1 MALIKGKQLQDTSV
15 SLTKLSGATG
25 SVTLTTGTI
34 TTPAANLVISSLPIS
49 GSQAANKEYVDS
61 VATGLDIK
69 KSVVAVY
76 RTSVAAAG
84 GTPAI
89 STNSQLDGVDA
100 DDGNVYTAIITQ
112 ADISF
117 LVLDGITITD
127 GDRVLIAISPGGVR
141 QKVNGIYV
149 YQGSKLIRAQDADN
163 VTANIGEVSGGMF
176 TFVEQGAVYGDTGW
190 VLSSPNGAISGQT
203 GAAGLYDFTN
213 NPAGLVQLEFTQFSA
228 AGVAEA
234 GVGLTRTGT
243 KFNVNYDDSS
253 IGIDGA
259 DALYIKADGVTNAM
273 LLNDYINIIG
283 DGGGN
288 GNIALGGS
296 LTIAGNTGI
305 DTSMTAG
312 LLSID
317 LDLSELTTVTTIAD
331 ADFIVTSRAT
341 TPANQKIT
349 FANLKTLIGAASQL
363 AIGVEGGA
371 AASFDLDTD
380 TLNFAAGDGL
390 TFTKSASTA
399 GTTDTLTV
407 TLDLN
412 GIVEDTF
419 TSFSAAAN
427 ATVTKTLSFAT
438 SQILQVNING
448 VVLKST
454 QYSIS
459 GTTLTIPPN
468 AIPYVIETTDELS
481 VRYIK
486 QS

>member
-15 SLTKLSGATG
+15 SLTKLSGSTG

-34 TTPAANLVISSLPIS
+34 TAPAANLIISTAPVLPT
-49 GSQAANKEYVDS
+49 QAANKEYVDS

-69 KSVVAVY
+69 QSVTAIY
-76 RTSVAAAG
+76 RETTLAGG
-84 GTPAI
+84 GTPEI
-89 STNSQLDGVDA
+89 LVQNQVNGVDV
-100 DDGNVYTAIITQ
+100 DDQAFYTIITNGSPINQ
-112 ADISF
+112 LILDSIS
-117 LVLDGITITD
+117 IND
-127 GDRVLIAISPGGVR
+127 GDRVLIAIKLAGR
-141 QKVNGIYV
+141 QKPNGIYE
-149 YQGSKLIRAQDADN
+149 YQGGQLRRADDADN
-163 VTANIGEVSGGMF
+163 VTPNTGEVSGGMF
-176 TFVEQGAVYGDTGW
+176 TFVEQGDVYSDTGW
-190 VLSSPNGAISGQT
+190 VLSFPNGAISNSGT
-203 GAAGLYDFTN
+203 SGLWDFTN
-213 NPAGLVQLEFTQFSA
+213 NPTGNAQIEFTQFSA

-243 KFNVNYDDSS
+243 KFNVNYDNSS

-259 DALYIKADGVTNAM
+259 DALYIKADGVTNSM
-273 LLNDYINIIG
+273 LLNEFITFAG
-283 DGGGN
+283 DSGSS
-288 GNIALGGS
+288 NIALGGT
-296 LTIAGNTGI
+296 LTIAGGTNGI
-305 DTSMTAG
+305 DTTYSTG
-312 LLSID
+312 TLTIN
-317 LDLSELTTVTTIAD
+317 LDLSELSTVSTIAD
-331 ADFIVTSRAT
+331 SDFIAGVTANGAT
-341 TPANQKIT
+341 NQKIT

-459 GTTLTIPPN
+459 GTTLTILAN

>member
-112 ADISF
+112 AGISS

-127 GDRVLIAISPGGVR
+127 GDRVLIAIQQTGAR
-141 QKVNGIYV
+141 RKVNGIYV
-149 YQGSKLIRAQDADN
+149 YQAGQLIRSEDADN
-163 VTANIGEVSGGMF
+163 VTANIGEVSGGLF
-176 TFVEQGAVYGDTGW
+176 TFVEQGTVYGDTGW

-253 IGIDGA
+253 IGIDA
-259 DALYIKADGVTNAM
+259 NDALYVKANGITNAM
-273 LLNDYINIIG
+273 ILNEFITFAGDSGSGTVALGGTLNIIG
-283 DGGGN
+283 HPN
-288 GNIALGGS
+288 
-296 LTIAGNTGI
+296 GI
-305 DTSMTAG
+305 DTAFSGST
-312 LLSID
+312 LTIT
-317 LDLSELTTVTTIAD
+317 LDLSEVATVTTIAD
-331 ADFIVTSRAT
+331 SDFIISSKFVLFCSGVLF
-341 TPANQKIT
+341 TP
-349 FANLKTLIGAASQL
+349 S
-363 AIGVEGGA
+363 
-371 AASFDLDTD
+371 
-380 TLNFAAGDGL
+380 
-390 TFTKSASTA
+390 
-399 GTTDTLTV
+399 
-407 TLDLN
+407 
-412 GIVEDTF
+412 
-419 TSFSAAAN
+419 
-427 ATVTKTLSFAT
+427 
-438 SQILQVNING
+438 
-448 VVLKST
+448 
-454 QYSIS
+454 
-459 GTTLTIPPN
+459 
-468 AIPYVIETTDELS
+468 
-481 VRYIK
+481 
-486 QS
+486 